1 MEEKEEVK
9 DIETVTCTPTNFK
22 KVHVCLLGEVTCTL
36 MLFPFKIVII
46 SLLLYYEIGSYKLYH
61 YDFYCT
67 LYVD

>member
-36 MLFPFKIVII
+36 MLFP
-46 SLLLYYEIGSYKLYH
+46 SLALLCYSRLR
-61 YDFYCT
+61 
-67 LYVD
+67 

>member
-46 SLLLYYEIGSYKLYH
+46 SLLLFYENI
-61 YDFYCT
+61 
-67 LYVD
+67 